1 MTQPDIEMKDETTP
15 EANFNNQ
22 LKMEKEDA
30 EMKAEHAEMELIAEP
45 QAEKVQK
52 SKAET

>member
-1 MTQPDIEMKDETTP
+1 MQALLKKMRSEPDIEMKDETTP

-30 EMKAEHAEMELIAEP
+30 EMKAEHAEIEPIA
-45 QAEKVQK
+45 
-52 SKAET
+52 